1 MAADNMQKRWHF
13 QAGLSIVELMIS
25 MTIGLILLAGM
36 VTYFVNASNNQRE
49 LQRSSQQIENGRYAL
64 DTLVQNLHLTGFY
77 GPYIAYSTPAALPDS
92 CDTSPAAMK
101 AALGLPIIGG
111 IAASMGTAPV
121 PDALCAAWLT
131 AANLAPG
138 SDLVTVRYADSSP
151 VAPGAT
157 SLATATYLQGNPVDV
172 VIQTGG
178 GTTSCTSDAVGNPA
192 TITRKCSIPA
202 TADVCEAT
210 CTGGGSPAASVREFH
225 VQIYFVAPCSIPN
238 GGGSICTGPSDDGGK
253 PIPTLK
259 RLELTA
265 GGFNIVPIAEGVEYM
280 KLEFGVDDT
289 PATANANTGL
299 IGDGVPDRYTITP
312 SVADLA
318 NTVTVRIDLLVRNP
332 TESSGFTD
340 TKTYKLGVDPNV
352 PTNPQVTVGPFNDG
366 YHRHVYTAETR
377 VVNLAGRKENP

>member
-1 MAADNMQKRWHF
+1 MTNYPRKGSRLQ
-13 QAGLSIVELMIS
+13 GGISIVEMMVA

-64 DTLVQNLHLTGFY
+64 DTLIQDIHLAGFY
-77 GPYIAYSTPAALPDS
+77 GPYIGYATPAALPDS
-92 CDTSPAAMK
+92 CDTSVAAMK
-101 AALGLPIIGG
+101 AALGLPIMVDM
-111 IAASMGTAPV
+111 AASMGTAPV
-121 PDALCAAWLT
+121 PATLCAAWLT

-138 SDLVTVRYADSSP
+138 SDLLTLRYADSAP

-157 SLATATYLQGNPVDV
+157 TSGTATYLQGSPVDV

-192 TITRKCSIPA
+192 TITRKCSIPP
-202 TADVCEAT
+202 TADTCAAT
-210 CTGGGSPAASVREFH
+210 CTGGGSPAGDVREFH
-225 VQIYFVAPCSIPN
+225 VQIYFVAPCSVPH
-238 GGGSICTGPSDDGGK
+238 GGGSICTGPLDDGGK

-289 PATANANTGL
+289 PTTTNANTGL
-299 IGDGVPDRYTITP
+299 IGDGVPDHYTIAP

-340 TKTYKLGVDPNV
+340 TKMYRLGVDPNV
-352 PTNPQVTVGPFNDG
+352 PLNPQVTVGPFNDG